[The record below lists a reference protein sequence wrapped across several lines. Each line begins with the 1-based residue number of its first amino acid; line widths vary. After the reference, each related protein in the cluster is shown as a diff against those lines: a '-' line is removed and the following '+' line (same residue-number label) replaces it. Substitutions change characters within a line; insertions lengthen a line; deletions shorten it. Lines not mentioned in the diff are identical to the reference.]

1 MTEELKARIAQ
12 INAGTAPAGY
22 KKTKVGIVPEE
33 WEVIKAKKVFR
44 NRSDKKHD
52 GTLEVLSVTQDRGVI
67 PRSQVDIN
75 IKYDKESTSSYKRVY
90 IGDFV
95 ISLRSFQGGIEYS
108 EYNGIVSPA
117 YTVIEAFTPICDHY
131 YRAYFKSPT
140 YIQRLNTAVYGIRD
154 GKNISYEDFSQIYI
168 PSPPLPE
175 QQKIAEIL
183 TAQDAVIALMQKQ
196 IELLQK
202 QKKAFLQKMFPQ
214 KGCNVPEIRFAGFTD
229 AWEQRKLGDISDVT
243 KLAGFEFTE
252 HIVYSDEGN
261 IIALRGLNVK
271 NGQLVLD
278 DVKYI
283 DGSNFNKLDRSKL
296 YVNDVLFTYV
306 GTVGELAIIPEN
318 ERFYLAPNVS
328 RIRFKSD
335 YDAQFMIQEIG
346 SKSFYDHMIFPLI
359 ATSSQPAL
367 SMESIRK
374 FVVAVPSNNIEQQQ
388 IGAFFANLDHLIT
401 LHQRK
406 LEFEQKKKKALM
418 QLLLTGKVRVK
429 T

>member
-1 MTEELKARIAQ
+1 MKPELKQRIEQ

-67 PRSQVDIN
+67 PRSQVDID

-90 IGDFV
+90 TGDFV

-154 GKNISYEDFSQIYI
+154 GKNISCEDFSQIYI

-202 QKKAFLQKMFPQ
+202 QKKALMQKLLSGELRVGDGEWITVKLGKLFSERSEQHCESLELLAITGKYGVIPRSQLDTKDNSSEDKSKYLKICKGDIGYNTMRMWQGVSAYSNYTGIVSPAYTILVPVEQIDALYFAYLFKTPKLISLFYRFSQGLVDDTRSLKYQNFKQIPVRFP
-214 KGCNVPEIRFAGFTD
+214 KEKT
-229 AWEQRKLGDISDVT
+229 EQRKIAEILSAQDNEIELLQLQ
-243 KLAGFEFTE
+243 LA
-252 HIVYSDEGN
+252 
-261 IIALRGLNVK
+261 L
-271 NGQLVLD
+271 
-278 DVKYI
+278 
-283 DGSNFNKLDRSKL
+283 
-296 YVNDVLFTYV
+296 
-306 GTVGELAIIPEN
+306 
-318 ERFYLAPNVS
+318 
-328 RIRFKSD
+328 
-335 YDAQFMIQEIG
+335 
-346 SKSFYDHMIFPLI
+346 
-359 ATSSQPAL
+359 
-367 SMESIRK
+367 
-374 FVVAVPSNNIEQQQ
+374 EQQ
-388 IGAFFANLDHLIT
+388 
-401 LHQRK
+401 
-406 LEFEQKKKKALM
+406 KKKALM